1 MSLTAQSTKLP
12 RLLSLLPQDGVG
24 SLIYPSRWKG
34 KGLPTPSSST
44 TTQSPRDACFYDIK
58 KVSLTTTEAGKL
70 KGEAFGVLYWKGKR
84 VTPIEQE
91 FERVKGGD
99 LWQSSQPP
107 IMLQQLKREEQAR
120 KLSHAATVE

>member
-12 RLLSLLPQDGVG
+12 RLLSLLPSDGVG

-44 TTQSPRDACFYDIK
+44 TPQSPRDACFYDIK

-70 KGEAFGVLYWKGKR
+70 KGEAFGVLYWLASSLSSLSTR
-84 VTPIEQE
+84 
-91 FERVKGGD
+91 ERRRD
-99 LWQSSQPP
+99 
-107 IMLQQLKREEQAR
+107 
-120 KLSHAATVE
+120 